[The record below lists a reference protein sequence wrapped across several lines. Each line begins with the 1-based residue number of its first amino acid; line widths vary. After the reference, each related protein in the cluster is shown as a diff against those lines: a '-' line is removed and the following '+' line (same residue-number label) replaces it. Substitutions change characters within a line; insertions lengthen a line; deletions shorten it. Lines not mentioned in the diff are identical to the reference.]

1 MMRDFDDATRD
12 YWRGK
17 TDELKKSAY
26 GSFVGFDYDFEHG
39 SWYDLTP
46 EQRYQVMMRTPQMS
60 ALSRKL
66 SAWQQT
72 SQFPDDIRLVIDI
85 DPMTL
90 S

>member
-1 MMRDFDDATRD
+1 
-12 YWRGK
+12 
-17 TDELKKSAY
+17 
-26 GSFVGFDYDFEHG
+26 
-39 SWYDLTP
+39 
-46 EQRYQVMMRTPQMS
+46 MRTPQMS